1 MEIRAT
7 EGLTPNV
14 GDVIVRLE
22 DDGDVLTTVSCRCP
36 ISGISKSYD
45 FPASDFDYVRYVHR
59 EQNLRVGTLIT
70 GGNPQELSEFREIN
84 PSLFAQAAEDLA
96 ERFLE
101 ENNLL

>member
-1 MEIRAT
+1 MEIRAI

-45 FPASDFDYVRYVHR
+45 FKSSDFDYVRYIHR
-59 EQNLRVGTLIT
+59 DQNDDS
-70 GGNPQELSEFREIN
+70 NPQELSEFREIN